1 MFKIFKKDFFNY
13 EYFFSI
19 PNETRYIGLF
29 YIFYLALFFIAIFSH
44 IYLRKYYRK
53 NVILQDLRFM
63 MFWGYVTFSFT
74 GFFLMFS
81 RQQGLPFFATRF
93 ANYLLLITIFSYSVY
108 LFIHYK
114 RSVLREIRLRE
125 EKKRIKKWLP
135 EKKKGKKA

>member
-1 MFKIFKKDFFNY
+1 MFKSFKKEIFNY

-19 PNETRYIGLF
+19 PSETRYIGLL
-29 YIFYLALFFIAIFSH
+29 YIFYLALFFIAISSH
-44 IYLRKYYRK
+44 IYLRRYYRK

-63 MFWGYVTFSFT
+63 IFWGYTTFSFT

-93 ANYLLLITIFSYSVY
+93 ANDLLLATVFSYSIY
-108 LFIHYK
+108 LFIHYR
-114 RSVLREIRLRE
+114 RSVLGEIRLRE

-135 EKKKGKKA
+135 KKKKGKKA